1 MKTVL
6 KTLVVLTGILTFGSS
21 MAQESPKAGF
31 SLRVEAGH
39 FRNSE
44 GAALFALYN
53 EEGSIPDEKLKQY
66 YKKETGIIVNGKAF
80 VTFEGLP
87 AGRYAVT
94 VLHDENSNGEIDK
107 IFFYPK
113 EGFGLTIFEKISLL
127 HRPDFSKACFVLS
140 ADTIQRIKLIYN

>member
-1 MKTVL
+1 MMTVL

-21 MAQESPKAGF
+21 MAQDSLKAGF
-31 SLRVEAGH
+31 SIRVEAAH

-53 EEGSIPDEKLKQY
+53 EEGSIPDEKLKRY
-66 YKKETGIIVNGKAF
+66 YKKETGRIVNGKAF
-80 VTFEGLP
+80 VIFEDLP

-107 IFFYPK
+107 IFFYPE
-113 EGFGLTIFEKISLL
+113 EGFGLTNFEKISLSN
-127 HRPDFSKACFVLS
+127 RPDFSKASFVLS
-140 ADTIQRIKLIYN
+140 EDTMKRIKLIYK